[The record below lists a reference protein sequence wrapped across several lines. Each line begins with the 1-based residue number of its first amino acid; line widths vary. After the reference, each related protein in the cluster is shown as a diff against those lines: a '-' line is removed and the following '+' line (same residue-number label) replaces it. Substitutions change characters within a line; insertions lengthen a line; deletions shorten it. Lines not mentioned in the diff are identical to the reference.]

1 MRRGWARLTGRRL
14 ANGAGT
20 AGARSCC
27 PSCAAEM
34 SKHPAGGR
42 AGRGPL
48 ESWRVR
54 RCLGSKSPGLRSPAL
69 VPRPRLRGLYF
80 SSPPPREITKTSPE
94 PGPESLQQRW
104 KPPSVHFDVGGWGL
118 ARRLWGASKGA
129 AFRPVRASNLEYRS
143 DSQRSPLRSLFALAS
158 RSGGT
163 ERNRPALGSRLPRPR
178 VPSYCARKGNVT
190 APAAWGLGA
199 PTRLLPLW
207 ATRRP
212 SSGNERD

>member
-1 MRRGWARLTGRRL
+1 MRRGWARLTERRL
-14 ANGAGT
+14 AGGAGT

-42 AGRGPL
+42 DGRGPL
-48 ESWRVR
+48 ESWRVL
-54 RCLGSKSPGLRSPAL
+54 RCLGSESPGLRSPAL

-80 SSPPPREITKTSPE
+80 SSFPLPRETTKTSPE

-104 KPPSVHFDVGGWGL
+104 KPPSVDFDVGGWGL

-158 RSGGT
+158 RSGGIRAQPT
-163 ERNRPALGSRLPRPR
+163 RAGI
-178 VPSYCARKGNVT
+178 
-190 APAAWGLGA
+190 APATAAGPELLRQKGQCHCSSGLGTWRAHA
-199 PTRLLPLW
+199 PASLLGHAAP
-207 ATRRP
+207 
-212 SSGNERD
+212 E

>member
-1 MRRGWARLTGRRL
+1 MGSAHWE

-34 SKHPAGGR
+34 SKHPAGGGD
-42 AGRGPL
+42 GRGPL

-54 RCLGSKSPGLRSPAL
+54 RCLGSESPGLRSPAL
-69 VPRPRLRGLYF
+69 VPSPRLRGLYF
-80 SSPPPREITKTSPE
+80 SSSPPPREITKTSPE

-129 AFRPVRASNLEYRS
+129 AFRPVRASNLARTLS
-143 DSQRSPLRSLFALAS
+143 ARRCAADSHSPLARGDRAQLA
-158 RSGGT
+158 R
-163 ERNRPALGSRLPRPR
+163 
-178 VPSYCARKGNVT
+178 ARI
-190 APAAWGLGA
+190 APATAAGPELLRQKGQCHCSSGLGTWRAHA
-199 PTRLLPLW
+199 PASPLGH
-207 ATRRP
+207 AAP
-212 SSGNERD
+212 E